1 MDINELSNTELIDH
15 YSIIVAEMKSRGI
28 IHSNNVLGDLGEYYA
43 IEYYTNTPGLP
54 KLQFAPPG
62 TKNIDAISIRGDRY
76 SIKSM
81 TINTTGAFY
90 GIEKDATYEE
100 TRPVF
105 EYLIILKFDKNY
117 KLEYI
122 IELDWDSF
130 FKHKKWHSR
139 IQAHNINVTKA
150 VMDDATIIYPK
161 ETNKQI
167 IY

>member
-1 MDINELSNTELIDH
+1 MELSKLNNIDLINH
-15 YSIIVAEMKSRGI
+15 YSDTVTEMKNRGI
-28 IHSNNVLGDLGEYYA
+28 IHSNNVLGDLGEYFA

-81 TINTTGAFY
+81 TTNTTGAFY
-90 GIEKDATYEE
+90 GIKKDAKYEDV
-100 TRPVF
+100 RPVF
-105 EYLIILKFDKNY
+105 EYLIILKFDKDY

-122 IELDWDSF
+122 IELDWDNF

-150 VMDDATIIYPK
+150 VMDDATVIFSK
-161 ETNKQI
+161 DTNE
-167 IY
+167 